1 MIWLRIIE
9 GIMTESEKITII
21 EGPSPTFEADDDSV
35 IFSLMEGPTPSQ
47 LAVCQLRTFN
57 GPSLVERCYRAWKQ
71 HQIIKLEYR
80 TEDGLTRQAPIL
92 AAHWSDLSDGDI
104 LTLWVRLDRDELNTA
119 LDFPFD
125 DNSEEDDDR
134 YDSQESI

>member
-1 MIWLRIIE
+1 MIPLRITE

-47 LAVCQLRTFN
+47 VAVCQLRTFN
-57 GPSLVERCYRAWKQ
+57 GPALVERCYRAWQQ
-71 HQIIKLEYR
+71 HQIIKLEYLAD
-80 TEDGLTRQAPIL
+80 DGLTQQAPIL

-104 LTLWVRLDRDELNTA
+104 LTLWVRLDRDEIKTA

-125 DNSEEDDDR
+125 DNNEEDDDWHG
-134 YDSQESI
+134 SQEST